1 MGAIFKVDLKRAFL
15 SRGFLI
21 AIWGGC
27 ILCVWQFAE
36 RIPSMLFI
44 MKQVVS
50 GNSGYDSPDVL
61 YGSWLGAA
69 CGDVQNNYFF
79 LILPLLAV
87 LPIGSN
93 LYQDIQTDYLKQ
105 LELRV
110 KRKQVL
116 FAKWLAAF
124 VSGAVTVTLPL
135 LLSLLLYMSFLPV
148 TKMYSGGTAALMLGI
163 SDTDAIANVLL
174 PEHPMIYTLFSLCL
188 IFMISGLFA
197 ASSLIMA
204 YVSEYRAVALTLPF
218 VLNLAILTVFKSVGW
233 YEKSFTA
240 YIQPGGTGAI
250 GLVTTVMTILF
261 LLITLLPVFFRLG
274 DD

>member
-1 MGAIFKVDLKRAFL
+1 M
-15 SRGFLI
+15 
-21 AIWGGC
+21 
-27 ILCVWQFAE
+27 
-36 RIPSMLFI
+36 
-44 MKQVVS
+44 
-50 GNSGYDSPDVL
+50 
-61 YGSWLGAA
+61 
-69 CGDVQNNYFF
+69 
-79 LILPLLAV
+79 

-148 TKMYSGGTAALMLGI
+148 TKMYSGGTAA
-163 SDTDAIANVLL
+163 
-174 PEHPMIYTLFSLCL
+174 
-188 IFMISGLFA
+188 
-197 ASSLIMA
+197 
-204 YVSEYRAVALTLPF
+204 
-218 VLNLAILTVFKSVGW
+218 
-233 YEKSFTA
+233 
-240 YIQPGGTGAI
+240 I
-250 GLVTTVMTILF
+250 GLVTNVMTILF